1 MKRLILILA
10 CFTAA
15 YHGFADKKTR
25 LDEVDLLVDNI
36 FNLSK
41 VMLHDVANPPVAS
54 RNYAYSLLGAY
65 EVLVAS
71 GELQDVSNKFFEVP
85 GFERP
90 QFSDELS
97 SSFCSIYAMLE
108 IGKGIM
114 PSGQMLKENQQALV
128 NTYKKAYKWTDEEL
142 KRNIDFAVNTA
153 QMVLRYAKTDG
164 YNALSTFTRYTPSGK
179 PGGWYPTPPA
189 YLEPV
194 EPNWN
199 TIRTFFL
206 TSADQFKPVPPV
218 PFNTEDSSDF
228 IYALREVYDVTN
240 DLTKEQKEIA
250 AFWDCNP
257 FAVEFSGHVMIGL
270 KKISPGGHWM
280 GITGIASQQAK
291 LSFHEAVRVHAL
303 VALTL
308 HDAFIS
314 CWDEKYRSDRIRPET
329 AINKLIDKDWRPL
342 LQTPPFPEYTSGHSV
357 ISTASAEMLT
367 HLFGDDFEFTDT
379 SEEYF
384 GLKPRSFDSFRAACN
399 EAAISRLYGGIHYR
413 DACEDGQDQG
423 RAVGKYIVSLLSEAG
438 NP

>member
-1 MKRLILILA
+1 MKQVFFFLIIIA
-10 CFTAA
+10 VGIR
-15 YHGFADKKTR
+15 GFAEKKTR
-25 LDEVDLLVDNI
+25 LNEVNLLVDNI

-54 RNYAYSLLGAY
+54 RNYAYSLLGAF

-71 GELQDVSNKFFEVP
+71 GELAAISDRFIEDPHFEQEEIPVDLSN
-85 GFERP
+85 
-90 QFSDELS
+90 
-97 SSFCSIYAMLE
+97 SFCAIYAMLE
-108 IGKGIM
+108 VGKGIM
-114 PSGQMLKENQQALV
+114 PSGYMLEDDQDVLK
-128 NTYKKAYKWTDEEL
+128 NTYKKAYKWSDEEL
-142 KRNIDFAVNTA
+142 SKNILFAVRMA
-153 QMVLRYAKTDG
+153 QKVLDYAKTDG
-164 YNALSTFTRYTPSGK
+164 YNSLSTYTRYTPSGE

-199 TIRTFFL
+199 TIRTFFM

-218 PFNTEDSSDF
+218 PFSTEKDSDF
-228 IYALREVYDVTN
+228 MKALNEVYEVTRE
-240 DLTKEQKEIA
+240 LTSEQKEIA

-270 KKISPGGHWM
+270 KKISPGGHWI
-280 GITGIASQQAK
+280 GITGIASLQSK
-291 LSFHEAVRVHAL
+291 LSFVQAVRVHTY

-329 AINKLIDKDWRPL
+329 AINKLIDKEWRPL

-367 HLFGDDFEFTDT
+367 YLFGEDFRFTDT

-384 GLKPRSFDSFRAACN
+384 GLEPRSFNSFREACN

-423 RAVGKYIVSLLSEAG
+423 RNIGKYIVSVLSEAG

>member
-1 MKRLILILA
+1 MKQVFFFLIIIA
-10 CFTAA
+10 VGIR
-15 YHGFADKKTR
+15 GFAEKKTR
-25 LDEVDLLVDNI
+25 LNEVNLLVDNI

-71 GELQDVSNKFFEVP
+71 GELAAISDRFIEDPDFEQEEIPVDLSN
-85 GFERP
+85 
-90 QFSDELS
+90 
-97 SSFCSIYAMLE
+97 SFCAIYAMLE
-108 IGKGIM
+108 VGKGIM
-114 PSGQMLKENQQALV
+114 PSGYMLEDDQDVLK
-128 NTYKKAYKWTDEEL
+128 NTYKKAYKWSDEEL
-142 KRNIDFAVNTA
+142 SKNILFAVRMA
-153 QMVLRYAKTDG
+153 QKVLDYAKTDG
-164 YNALSTFTRYTPSGK
+164 YNSLSTYTRYTPSGE

-199 TIRTFFL
+199 TIRTFFM

-218 PFNTEDSSDF
+218 PFSTEKDSDF
-228 IYALREVYDVTN
+228 MKALNEVYEVTRE
-240 DLTKEQKEIA
+240 LTSEQKEIA

-270 KKISPGGHWM
+270 KKISPGGHWI
-280 GITGIASQQAK
+280 GITGIASLQSK
-291 LSFHEAVRVHAL
+291 LSFVQAVRVHTY

-329 AINKLIDKDWRPL
+329 AINKLIDKEWRPL

-367 HLFGDDFEFTDT
+367 YLFGEDFRFTDT

-384 GLKPRSFDSFRAACN
+384 GLEPRSFNSFREACN

-423 RAVGKYIVSLLSEAG
+423 RNIGKYIVSVLSEAG

>member
-1 MKRLILILA
+1 MKRLILYVSIA
-10 CFTAA
+10 SVVFHCFA
-15 YHGFADKKTR
+15 GKKTR
-25 LDEVDLLVDNI
+25 LDEVELLIDHV

-65 EVLVAS
+65 EILVS
-71 GELQDVSNKFFEVP
+71 GGELDDISGKFIKNP
-85 GFERP
+85 GFERQEFP
-90 QFSDELS
+90 DELS
-97 SSFCSIYAMLE
+97 VSFCAIYAMLE
-108 IGKGIM
+108 VGKGIM
-114 PSGQMLKENQQALV
+114 PSGYMLEENQRTLS
-128 NTYKKAYKWTDEEL
+128 NTYKKEYKWSADEL
-142 KRNIDFAVNTA
+142 KQNIDFALKTA
-153 QMVLRYAKTDG
+153 VKVLAYAKSDG
-164 YNALSTFTRYTPSGK
+164 YNSLSTYTRYTPSGK

-199 TIRTFFL
+199 TIRPFFL
-206 TSADQFKPVPPV
+206 TSANQFKPVPPV
-218 PFNTEDSSDF
+218 PFSTEKNSEF
-228 IYALREVYDVTN
+228 MMALNEVYDVTN
-240 DLTKEQKEIA
+240 QLTAEQREIA

-257 FAVEFSGHVMIGL
+257 FAVEFSGHAMIGL
-270 KKISPGGHWM
+270 KKISPGGHWI
-280 GITGIASQQAK
+280 GITGIASRQAEI
-291 LSFHEAVRVHAL
+291 SFAKAVQVHTF

-367 HLFGDDFEFTDT
+367 YLFGDNFKFTDT

-384 GLKPRSFDSFRAACN
+384 GLEPRSFNSFREACN

-423 RAVGKYIVSLLSEAG
+423 MHLGRYIVSVLSEPG
-438 NP
+438 HP

>member
-1 MKRLILILA
+1 MKQVFFFLIIIA
-10 CFTAA
+10 VGIR
-15 YHGFADKKTR
+15 GFAEKKTR
-25 LDEVDLLVDNI
+25 LNEVNLLVDNI

-54 RNYAYSLLGAY
+54 RNYAYSLLGAF

-71 GELQDVSNKFFEVP
+71 GELAAISDRFIEDPNFEQEEIPVDLSN
-85 GFERP
+85 
-90 QFSDELS
+90 
-97 SSFCSIYAMLE
+97 SFCAIYAMLE
-108 IGKGIM
+108 VGKGIM
-114 PSGQMLKENQQALV
+114 PSGYMLEDDQDVLK
-128 NTYKKAYKWTDEEL
+128 NTYKKAYKWSDEEL
-142 KRNIDFAVNTA
+142 SKNILFAVRMA
-153 QMVLRYAKTDG
+153 QKVLDYAKTDG
-164 YNALSTFTRYTPSGK
+164 YNSLSTYTRYTPSGE

-199 TIRTFFL
+199 TIRAFFM

-218 PFNTEDSSDF
+218 PFSTEKDSDF
-228 IYALREVYDVTN
+228 MKALNEVYEVTRE
-240 DLTKEQKEIA
+240 LTSEQKEIA

-270 KKISPGGHWM
+270 KKISPGGHWI
-280 GITGIASQQAK
+280 GITGIASLQSK
-291 LSFHEAVRVHAL
+291 LSFVQAVRVHTY

-329 AINKLIDKDWRPL
+329 AINKLIDKEWRPL

-367 HLFGDDFEFTDT
+367 YLFGEDFRFTDT

-384 GLKPRSFDSFRAACN
+384 GLEPRSFNSFREACN

-423 RAVGKYIVSLLSEAG
+423 RNIGKYIVSVLSEAG

>member
-1 MKRLILILA
+1 MKRLILVFVV
-10 CFTAA
+10 FTVSFPA
-15 YHGFADKKTR
+15 FAVVKGKIN
-25 LDEVDLLVDNI
+25 EVDILVDNI

-71 GELQDVSNKFFEVP
+71 GDLQSISNKFVEDP
-85 GFERP
+85 GFEREEFP
-90 QFSDELS
+90 DGLS
-97 SSFCSIYAMLE
+97 SSFCAIYAMLE
-108 IGKGIM
+108 VGKEIM
-114 PSGQMLKENQQALV
+114 PSGHMLLEDQKVLA
-128 NTYKKAYKWTDEEL
+128 NTYKKANKWSEEEL
-142 KRNIDFAVNTA
+142 RQNIEFAVNTA
-153 QMVLRYAKTDG
+153 RMVLRYAKTDG
-164 YNALSTFTRYTPSGK
+164 YNALSTYTRYTPSGK

-199 TIRTFFL
+199 TIRSFFL
-206 TSADQFKPVPPV
+206 TSSNQYKPVPPV
-218 PFNTEDSSDF
+218 PYSEDKSSEF
-228 IYALREVYDVTN
+228 FAALSEVYEVTKA
-240 DLTKEQKEIA
+240 LTPEQKEIA

-270 KKISPGGHWM
+270 KKISPGGHWI
-280 GITGIASQQAK
+280 GITGIASQQSK
-291 LSFHEAVRVHAL
+291 ISFERAVLAHSF

-367 HLFGDDFEFTDT
+367 YLFGEDFRFTDT

-384 GLKPRSFDSFRAACN
+384 GLDPRSFGSFREACN

-423 RAVGKYIVSLLSEAG
+423 RGVGKYIVSVLSEAG

>member
-1 MKRLILILA
+1 MKRMILYLTIIS
-10 CFTAA
+10 AA
-15 YHGFADKKTR
+15 LYGFADKDTR
-25 LDEVDLLVDNI
+25 LDEVDLLVDNV

-71 GELQDVSNKFFEVP
+71 GDLQDISGKFVENP
-85 GFERP
+85 GFKRDLFP
-90 QFSDELS
+90 SGLS
-97 SSFCSIYAMLE
+97 SSFCAIYAMLE
-108 IGKGIM
+108 VGKEIM
-114 PSGQMLKENQQALV
+114 PSGYMLKENQQILAS
-128 NTYKKAYKWTDEEL
+128 TYKKANKWSEKVL
-142 KRNIDFAVNTA
+142 NQNVAFAVKTA
-153 QMVLRYAKTDG
+153 QKVLRYAKSDG
-164 YNALSTFTRYTPSGK
+164 YNSLSTFTRYTPSGK

-199 TIRTFFL
+199 TIRPFFL
-206 TSADQFKPVPPV
+206 TSADQFKPVSPV
-218 PFNTEDSSDF
+218 PYSDDRNSDF
-228 IYALREVYDVTN
+228 FSALKEVYEVTN
-240 DLTKEQKEIA
+240 ELTSEQQEIA

-270 KKISPGGHWM
+270 KKISPGGHWI
-280 GITGIASQQAK
+280 GITGIASQQSNI
-291 LSFHEAVRVHAL
+291 SFKRAVLVHTY

-367 HLFGDDFEFTDT
+367 YLFGDNYKFTDT

-384 GLKPRSFDSFRAACN
+384 GLEPRTFGSFRQACN

-423 RAVGKYIVSLLSEAG
+423 RDLGKYIVSVLSEAG